1 MYNSYI
7 SHVTQYFGVTQTRPI
22 YESAVASLP
31 DIAAKGMCLR
41 YAELERKLGEIDR
54 ARALYQHASQFSD
67 PRSDTD
73 FWEKWQEFEVQHGNE
88 ETYKEM
94 RRLKR
99 SVQLQ
104 FTQMQLMQTNIDLG
118 SSAAPT
124 FVAAGDIQGGAGTF
138 HGETIPASDVIA
150 ALESQGAESV
160 AVPVSKKPKTA
171 AAAVPDANEIVSALI
186 LCLLPRLVTPVQVL
200 DDLGIV
206 EMAVPDAV
214 FGGLKGGPSKVSPSS
229 HPSQQ
234 TLPKMLTCRARSVLW
249 TVLRNNFSASR
260 YESRTV
266 LVRVEWELT

>member
-22 YESAVASLP
+22 YESAVATLP

-67 PRSDTD
+67 PRTDTD

-118 SSAAPT
+118 ASAAPT
-124 FVAAGDIQGGAGTF
+124 FVAAGDIQGGTGTF
-138 HGETIPASDVIA
+138 HGEMAPATDAIA

-160 AVPVSKKPKTA
+160 AVPVAKKPKSA
-171 AAAVPDANEIVSALI
+171 AAAVPDANEIVRMLFHYHAFVRDPIPVDRRPWHCGNGGSRRSVRRVEGRTVEGSRQHPLSASDV
-186 LCLLPRLVTPVQVL
+186 LLN
-200 DDLGIV
+200 
-206 EMAVPDAV
+206 AV
-214 FGGLKGGPSKVSPSS
+214 FLGRCLGPI
-229 HPSQQ
+229 
-234 TLPKMLTCRARSVLW
+234 
-249 TVLRNNFSASR
+249 
-260 YESRTV
+260 
-266 LVRVEWELT
+266 

>member
-1 MYNSYI
+1 MYNAYI

-104 FTQMQLMQTNIDLG
+104 FTQMQLMSTNIDLG
-118 SSAAPT
+118 ASAAPT

-138 HGETIPASDVIA
+138 HGEKASAPDAIA

-160 AVPVSKKPKTA
+160 ALPIAKKPKA
-171 AAAVPDANEIVSALI
+171 AASAVPDANEIVRV
-186 LCLLPRLVTPVQVL
+186 LC
-200 DDLGIV
+200 
-206 EMAVPDAV
+206 
-214 FGGLKGGPSKVSPSS
+214 F
-229 HPSQQ
+229 
-234 TLPKMLTCRARSVLW
+234 
-249 TVLRNNFSASR
+249 
-260 YESRTV
+260 Y
-266 LVRVEWELT
+266 

>member
-1 MYNSYI
+1 MLESSLCRYIDYETAHGLTRNAIAIFEQVSGAQLPLALPLPTHAAQALKAVAEKDRVLVYNSYI

-67 PRSDTD
+67 PRTDTD

-138 HGETIPASDVIA
+138 HGEVAPAADAIA

-160 AVPVSKKPKTA
+160 AVPVAKKPKPA
-171 AAAVPDANEIVSALI
+171 ATAVPDSNEIV
-186 LCLLPRLVTPVQVL
+186 
-200 DDLGIV
+200 
-206 EMAVPDAV
+206 
-214 FGGLKGGPSKVSPSS
+214 
-229 HPSQQ
+229 
-234 TLPKMLTCRARSVLW
+234 RARLPHH
-249 TVLRNNFSASR
+249 
-260 YESRTV
+260 
-266 LVRVEWELT
+266 VRRL

>member
-104 FTQMQLMQTNIDLG
+104 FTQMQLMQTNMDLG

-160 AVPVSKKPKTA
+160 AVPVSKKPKTT
-171 AAAVPDANEIVSALI
+171 AAAVPDANEIVSVLV
-186 LCLLPRLVTPVQVL
+186 LCLLPRFVVTPAQVL

-214 FGGLKGGPSKVSPSS
+214 FGGLKGGPSKVPAPRHPVPPLLPS
-229 HPSQQ
+229 
-234 TLPKMLTCRARSVLW
+234 MLTCRQVGALDR
-249 TVLRNNFSASR
+249 FKK
-260 YESRTV
+260 
-266 LVRVEWELT
+266 

>member
-1 MYNSYI
+1 MFFLYRSALFQPSSQALKAVSEKDRVTVYNSYI

-31 DIAAKGMCLR
+31 DQAAKGMCLR

-138 HGETIPASDVIA
+138 HGEGAPASDAIA

-160 AVPVSKKPKTA
+160 AVPAAKKPKPA
-171 AAAVPDANEIVSALI
+171 AAAVPDANEIV
-186 LCLLPRLVTPVQVL
+186 CVYLLNPSLFCVTP
-200 DDLGIV
+200 
-206 EMAVPDAV
+206 
-214 FGGLKGGPSKVSPSS
+214 F
-229 HPSQQ
+229 
-234 TLPKMLTCRARSVLW
+234 
-249 TVLRNNFSASR
+249 
-260 YESRTV
+260 
-266 LVRVEWELT
+266 

>member
-1 MYNSYI
+1 MCFQALKAVSEKDRVAVYNAYI

-31 DIAAKGMCLR
+31 DLAAKGMCLR

-118 SSAAPT
+118 SSSAPT

-138 HGETIPASDVIA
+138 HGEAPAATDAIA
-150 ALESQGAESV
+150 ALESQGAESI
-160 AVPVSKKPKTA
+160 ALPIAKKPKAA
-171 AAAVPDANEIVSALI
+171 AAAVPDANEIVRMLFPQCFF
-186 LCLLPRLVTPVQVL
+186 LFVTPFQL
-200 DDLGIV
+200 IDDLGIV

-214 FGGLKGGPSKVSPSS
+214 FGALKGASSKV
-229 HPSQQ
+229 
-234 TLPKMLTCRARSVLW
+234 
-249 TVLRNNFSASR
+249 TVACTALIAKHRC
-260 YESRTV
+260 
-266 LVRVEWELT
+266 

>member
-1 MYNSYI
+1 
-7 SHVTQYFGVTQTRPI
+7 
-22 YESAVASLP
+22 
-31 DIAAKGMCLR
+31 MCLR

-118 SSAAPT
+118 ASSAPT
-124 FVAAGDIQGGAGTF
+124 FVAAGDIQGGTGTF
-138 HGETIPASDVIA
+138 HGNTASSSDAIA
-150 ALESQGAESV
+150 ALESQAAESI
-160 AVPVSKKPKTA
+160 AVPVAKKSKPA
-171 AAAVPDANEIVSALI
+171 AAAVPDSNEIVSARMPLQ
-186 LCLLPRLVTPVQVL
+186 CLLFMTDFFQLI

-206 EMAVPDAV
+206 EMAVPEAV
-214 FGGLKGGPSKVSPSS
+214 FGALKSAPAKVQPRPSAMMHSW
-229 HPSQQ
+229 
-234 TLPKMLTCRARSVLW
+234 LTSFQVGALDR
-249 TVLRNNFSASR
+249 FKK
-260 YESRTV
+260 
-266 LVRVEWELT
+266 